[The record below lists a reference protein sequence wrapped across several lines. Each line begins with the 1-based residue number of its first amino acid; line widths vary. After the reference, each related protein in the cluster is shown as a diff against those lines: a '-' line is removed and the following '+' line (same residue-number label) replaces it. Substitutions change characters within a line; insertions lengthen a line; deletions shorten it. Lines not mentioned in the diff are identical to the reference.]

1 MRDQVDVLVV
11 GAGPAGSSAARAA
24 AAGGA
29 RVLVVERRR
38 RVGVPVQCAEYV
50 PAQIVRYAPLTDRCI
65 GQRIATLRTYLPDG
79 ETVETPARGY
89 VIDRVAFD
97 QALAVAACRA
107 GARIWTQARA
117 IERTA
122 HGVLVQRSGE
132 AIEVRCRVL
141 IGADGPGSIVG
152 EWLNQGNAA
161 YIDAQQVEVVLPASR
176 PSTEVYFDPL
186 YSGGYGWLFP
196 KGDTAN
202 VGVGV
207 SRAMGADPHA
217 ALAFHLDR
225 LELGEGAILGRTGG
239 RVPSGG
245 LVGPLVVDNVLLAGD
260 AAGQTHPITGA
271 GVASAV
277 IGGTLAGEAA
287 ARAVRAGDLGLL
299 RSYEDEWSTMRG
311 PLQHALAKRR
321 YLDGHWTDDP
331 ARLSALLRE
340 TWIAFAA
347 YGRPAKGRHCHGTQ
361 DEG

>member
-1 MRDQVDVLVV
+1 MREQVDVLVV

-29 RVLVVERRR
+29 QVLIVERRR
-38 RVGVPVQCAEYV
+38 RVGIPVQCAEYV
-50 PAQIVRYAPLTDRCI
+50 PAQIVRYAPLPERCI

-79 ETVETPARGY
+79 ERVETPAGGY
-89 VIDRVAFD
+89 VIDRAAFD
-97 QALAVAACRA
+97 QALAVAAHRA

-117 IERTA
+117 LERTA
-122 HGVLVQRSGE
+122 DGVLVRRGGE
-132 AIEVRCRVL
+132 ATEVRCRVL
-141 IGADGPGSIVG
+141 IGADGPGSTVG
-152 EWLNQGNAA
+152 RWAGQENAA
-161 YIDAQQVEVVLPASR
+161 YIDARQVEVVLPVPH
-176 PSTEVYFDPL
+176 PSTEVHFHPL
-186 YSGGYGWLFP
+186 YRGGYGWLFP

-207 SRAMGADPHA
+207 SRAMGGDPRA
-217 ALAFHLDR
+217 ALGHLLDR
-225 LELGEGAILGRTGG
+225 LGLAEGAIIGRTAG
-239 RVPSGG
+239 RVPTGG
-245 LVGPLVVDNVLLAGD
+245 EVGALVAGNVLLAGD

-287 ARAVRAGDLGLL
+287 ARAVKAGDLALL

-311 PLQHALAKRR
+311 PLRHALAKRR
-321 YLDGHWTDDP
+321 YLDQHWSDDP

-340 TWIAFAA
+340 TWIAFKA
-347 YGRPAKGRHCHGTQ
+347 YGRPTGQRRRARAQ